1 MTRFKKPRT
10 LFSPETVLIFTLF
23 AFMEWECRNLNKKNK
38 NKNKKSHH
46 SKYTLVSIKSK
57 LKVFGTWN
65 KGTEKQVHS
74 EYIMHAHKRWSSSIT
89 QGISN
94 YQERSTLNS
103 WSLKKLCK
111 RFLREWPQWFQ
122 AGRTELT
129 TGLTWARLFCYMV
142 DQKVIENVSLAIHFP
157 VYFPESSS
165 MTVAPSAQWSYWN
178 PTCEIATFLLYHT
191 LPLGNTGSQSWTS
204 KILYKEFSRKKG
216 QIRCQG
222 AWISPV

>member
-74 EYIMHAHKRWSSSIT
+74 EYIMHAHKRRSSSIT

-157 VYFPESSS
+157 VYFPESSG
-165 MTVAPSAQWSYWN
+165 MTIAPSAQWSYWN

-204 KILYKEFSRKKG
+204 KILFKEFSRKKG